1 MYSLLWIKIRRKIC
15 PCPVGAGPSIT
26 LETIMSTVRIESIK
40 PHIGGIV
47 HVTKEHLLDDETAAA
62 VREALEDRGVLVFPR
77 MNLTGA
83 EQLAF
88 TDKLGKR
95 LNYNKKAPGSGASGE
110 EDVYAITLDKE
121 VNNQPEYVLGTFF
134 WHIDGVTI
142 NQPLPKATLLSAR
155 KLAPVGGQ
163 TEFASTYAAYA
174 NLPDAE
180 KKALDQL
187 KVVHKMEA
195 SMRPVFEHLSE
206 EDVARWRGM
215 SEVMVHP
222 LVWSHNS
229 GRKSLVVGSHAD
241 SVVDMPIAHGRS
253 LLVRLQEWAAQPAFS
268 YRHEWQAGDLA
279 IWDNCGCMHRVVPYD
294 ENCGRMMDRTS
305 IMGEERVA

>member
-1 MYSLLWIKIRRKIC
+1 
-15 PCPVGAGPSIT
+15 
-26 LETIMSTVRIESIK
+26 MSTVRTKMSAVHIESIK
-40 PHIGGIV
+40 PDIGGIV
-47 HVTKEHLLDDETAAA
+47 HVARERLLDDETGAA
-62 VREALEDRGVLVFPR
+62 VREALEHRGVLIFPR
-77 MNLTGA
+77 INLTDA

-95 LNYNKKAPGSGASGE
+95 LNYTRKAPGSGAAGE
-110 EDVYAITLDKE
+110 EDVYEITLDKK
-121 VNNQPEYVLGTFF
+121 VNSQPEYVLGTFF

-142 NQPLPKATLLSAR
+142 NQPLPKATLLTAR
-155 KLAPVGGQ
+155 KLSADGGQ

-174 NLPDAE
+174 NLPETERMALE
-180 KKALDQL
+180 KL

-206 EDVARWRGM
+206 EDLARWRGM

-222 LVWSHNS
+222 LVWTHNS

-241 SVVDMPIAHGRS
+241 SVVDLPIAHGRS
-253 LLVRLQEWAAQPAFS
+253 LLVRLQEWAAQPAYS
-268 YRHEWQAGDLA
+268 YRHEWQEGDLV

-294 ENCGRMMDRTS
+294 ENSGRKMHRTT